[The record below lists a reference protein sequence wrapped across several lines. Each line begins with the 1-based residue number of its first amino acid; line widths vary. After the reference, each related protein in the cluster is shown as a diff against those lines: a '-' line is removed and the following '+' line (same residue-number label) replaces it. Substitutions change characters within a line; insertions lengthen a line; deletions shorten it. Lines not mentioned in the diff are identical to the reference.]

1 MNEGVVYLPLVASR
15 RDTGGRQAIAFAP
28 AAMRQA
34 LAVFHHTTLSL
45 LGIKGDLLNWE
56 VLVFLFRLS
65 LQSIKYRN
73 YLFILSAHHCVFL
86 HLKNVAYILKI
97 LQTCDILRNRFS

>member
-15 RDTGGRQAIAFAP
+15 RDTGGRQAIAFAT

-45 LGIKGDLLNWE
+45 LRIKGHLLNGK
-56 VLVFLFRLS
+56 VLIFLFRFS
-65 LQSIKYRN
+65 LQSTKYRN
-73 YLFILSAHHCVFL
+73 DRFVFSVHHCVF
-86 HLKNVAYILKI
+86 KSSKCCMYP
-97 LQTCDILRNRFS
+97 